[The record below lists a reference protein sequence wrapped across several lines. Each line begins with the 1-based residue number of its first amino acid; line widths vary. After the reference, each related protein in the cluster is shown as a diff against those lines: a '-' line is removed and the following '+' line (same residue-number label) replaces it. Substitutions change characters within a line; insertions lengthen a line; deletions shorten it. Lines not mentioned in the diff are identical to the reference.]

1 MKIEPDNKA
10 AKKGIKKIETQL
22 LLLARTKYDKGDITA
37 ARQYLEQ
44 LNIANLHSDEANK
57 LNNIIQNHLKS
68 VSQVNDL
75 LNKAEKKLNKS
86 QYTKPETDN
95 AFYYYQQALILEP
108 DNQVANKGIKNIE
121 DQLYQQANTAFKNKQ
136 YVKSL
141 DYLAQLK
148 SVNPE
153 SKNAKSL
160 QNKINKEQSQNS
172 QIVSWLNK
180 ATTQKKNNY
189 YTSPKNNNAFDTYN
203 KILKLEPGN
212 KQALDGLKNIQ
223 WHYKSQFNQHI
234 SASQLS
240 KAERDISIM
249 KKISAPSSTIKQ
261 MQETLAKKTASE
273 KFDIHQV
280 SKKVGEFKTAI
291 QARNKNKL
299 KSLSQYSPGRE
310 QFVNQLLSQYQ
321 NINVKI
327 SNLQLISKENKAK
340 AQVELTDLVDINNKK
355 ITPGSWSKFEIVVRH
370 NSRKQL
376 KIYW

>member
-1 MKIEPDNKA
+1 M
-10 AKKGIKKIETQL
+10 L
-22 LLLARTKYDKGDITA
+22 
-37 ARQYLEQ
+37 
-44 LNIANLHSDEANK
+44 S
-57 LNNIIQNHLKS
+57 
-68 VSQVNDL
+68 
-75 LNKAEKKLNKS
+75 
-86 QYTKPETDN
+86 
-95 AFYYYQQALILEP
+95 
-108 DNQVANKGIKNIE
+108 
-121 DQLYQQANTAFKNKQ
+121 
-136 YVKSL
+136 
-141 DYLAQLK
+141 
-148 SVNPE
+148 
-153 SKNAKSL
+153 
-160 QNKINKEQSQNS
+160 
-172 QIVSWLNK
+172 K

-189 YTSPKNNNAFDTYN
+189 YTSPENNNAFDTYN

-234 SASQLS
+234 SASRLS
-240 KAERDISIM
+240 KAERDIRIM

-261 MQETLAKKTASE
+261 MQKTLSNKTAAE

-280 SKKVGEFKTAI
+280 SKKVGEFKEAI

-299 KSLSQYSPGRE
+299 KSLSQYSSGRE

-340 AQVELTDLVDINNKK
+340 AQVELTDLIDINNKK
-355 ITPGSWSKFEIVVRH
+355 ITPGSWSKFEIIVRH